1 MTVSNYSTTA
11 ANNTTINSI
20 SIAEGMPP
28 SNVNN
33 AIRNQLS
40 DIRSFLNDKE
50 WFIVG
55 DRDGAATFT
64 RASGTSVTV
73 ASTNVTAD
81 YHANRRVK
89 VVGAN
94 TGTLYGKVA
103 SSSFSTNTTINFTFD
118 SGTIS
123 GSDTNVDVFVGSPF
137 TNPAIPVID
146 DNSLGTSQVLPPS
159 QGSVKTYVDAQ
170 ITAQDLDVSD
180 GSTAIAIDLD
190 SETLG
195 LLGGTGID
203 STASGNNVTMAI
215 DSTVATL
222 TGSQTLTN
230 KTLTNPT
237 INTGTLANST
247 INNATL
253 TTPDL
258 NGSELILDAD
268 QDTSITADT
277 DDKIDIKIG
286 GSDKISATSSA
297 LTIGDNNSDYNTTMK
312 GMLTINPVTSSG
324 VVTALNLPQG
334 DALQFGS
341 GNTVIYKDRTSG
353 VNYFRGDG
361 TLSIKSDGVNIGNA
375 SLTSDRATIQSG
387 FSGNTGDVTI
397 NHANL
402 TTGTSNRLLTH
413 STGLN
418 LYGAI
423 QFKDTSNNNTASIDA
438 SGNITATNLGTISSQ
453 ASNNVAI
460 TGGSITGLGSP
471 TQNDQ
476 ATTKLYVDNLVTG
489 LKTRIIVRAATTG
502 NIDLTQDLQ
511 NGDTLDGVTL
521 ATDDKV
527 LVKDQSNNTQ
537 NGIYVVASGTAS
549 RDPDFDNVDELAGQ
563 MIIVKEGSVNA
574 DSFQLCTTDSGT
586 IGSAAITFTQ
596 VTPSNTG
603 TVTSIGLA
611 QSGSEF
617 TISGSPIT
625 TSGNITLGINTIANT
640 KISGLGTASTKAVGT
655 SADNVVQLDGSA
667 RLPAVDGSQL
677 TNLPSTGATNGF
689 AIAMA
694 IAL

>member
-33 AIRNQLS
+33 AMRNQLS

-55 DRDGAATFT
+55 DRDGACTFA

-94 TGTLYGKVA
+94 TGTLYGKIA

-170 ITAQDLDVSD
+170 ITAQDLDYAGDSGTGAV
-180 GSTAIAIDLD
+180 DLD
-190 SETLG
+190 SQTFTLAG
-195 LLGGTGID
+195 GEGIDTTASGQTLTIAGEDATTSNKGIASFSSDNFSVSSGAVTIKNGGVENAELVNSTVNYGGVSLALGGSDTTPAFNLSDATNYPTSSLTGTISNSQLATGID
-203 STASGNNVTMAI
+203 ATKIADGSVTNSEFQFINTLSSNAQTQIDTKLTASDNLS
-215 DSTVATL
+215 DVA
-222 TGSQTLTN
+222 
-230 KTLTNPT
+230 
-237 INTGTLANST
+237 
-247 INNATL
+247 NA
-253 TTPDL
+253 
-258 NGSELILDAD
+258 
-268 QDTSITADT
+268 
-277 DDKIDIKIG
+277 
-286 GSDKISATSSA
+286 
-297 LTIGDNNSDYNTTMK
+297 
-312 GMLTINPVTSSG
+312 
-324 VVTALNLPQG
+324 
-334 DALQFGS
+334 
-341 GNTVIYKDRTSG
+341 
-353 VNYFRGDG
+353 
-361 TLSIKSDGVNIGNA
+361 
-375 SLTSDRATIQSG
+375 
-387 FSGNTGDVTI
+387 
-397 NHANL
+397 
-402 TTGTSNRLLTH
+402 GTSRT
-413 STGLN
+413 N
-418 LYGAI
+418 LG
-423 QFKDTSNNNTASIDA
+423 
-438 SGNITATNLGTISSQ
+438 LGTISTQ
-453 ASNNVAI
+453 ASSNVAI

-471 TQNDQ
+471 SNNSDV
-476 ATTKLYVDNLVTG
+476 AIKSYVDNLVTG
-489 LKTRIIVRAATTG
+489 LKTRIIVRAASTG
-502 NIDLTQDLQ
+502 NISLSSDLQ

-521 ATDDKV
+521 ATNDKV
-527 LVKDQSNNTQ
+527 LIKSQSDNTQ
-537 NGIYVVASGTAS
+537 NGIYKVVASGTAS
-549 RDPDFDNVDELAGQ
+549 RDPDFDTVDELAGQ

-574 DSFQLCTTDSGT
+574 DSFHLCTTDSGT
-586 IGSAAITFTQ
+586 IGAVAITFTQ
-596 VTPSNTG
+596 VTPSSGG
-603 TVTSIGLA
+603 TVTQVGIA
-611 QSGSEF
+611 QAGSEF

-625 TSGNITLGINTIANT
+625 TSGNITLGIGTIANT

-677 TNLPSTGATNGF
+677 TNLPSTGASIGD
-689 AIAMA
+689 AIAFS
-694 IAL
+694 IALGG

>member
-33 AIRNQLS
+33 AMRNQLS

-55 DRDGAATFT
+55 DRDGACTFA

-146 DNSLGTSQVLPPS
+146 DNSLGTSTILPPS

-170 ITAQDLDVSD
+170 ITAQDLDYAGDSGTGAV
-180 GSTAIAIDLD
+180 DLD
-190 SETLG
+190 SQTFTLAG
-195 LLGGTGID
+195 GEGIDTTASGQTLTIAGEDATTSNKGIASFSSDNFSVSSGAVTIKNGGVENAELVNSTVNYGGVSLALGGSDTTPAFNLSDATNYPTSSLTGTISNSQLATGID
-203 STASGNNVTMAI
+203 ATKIADGSVTNSEFQFINTLSSNAQTQIDTKLTASDNLS
-215 DSTVATL
+215 DVA
-222 TGSQTLTN
+222 
-230 KTLTNPT
+230 
-237 INTGTLANST
+237 
-247 INNATL
+247 NA
-253 TTPDL
+253 
-258 NGSELILDAD
+258 
-268 QDTSITADT
+268 
-277 DDKIDIKIG
+277 
-286 GSDKISATSSA
+286 
-297 LTIGDNNSDYNTTMK
+297 
-312 GMLTINPVTSSG
+312 
-324 VVTALNLPQG
+324 
-334 DALQFGS
+334 
-341 GNTVIYKDRTSG
+341 
-353 VNYFRGDG
+353 
-361 TLSIKSDGVNIGNA
+361 
-375 SLTSDRATIQSG
+375 
-387 FSGNTGDVTI
+387 
-397 NHANL
+397 
-402 TTGTSNRLLTH
+402 GTSRT
-413 STGLN
+413 N
-418 LYGAI
+418 LG
-423 QFKDTSNNNTASIDA
+423 
-438 SGNITATNLGTISSQ
+438 LGTISTQ
-453 ASNNVAI
+453 ASSNVAI

-471 TQNDQ
+471 SNNSDV
-476 ATTKLYVDNLVTG
+476 AIKSYVDNLVTG
-489 LKTRIIVRAATTG
+489 LKTRIIVRAASTG
-502 NIDLTQDLQ
+502 NISLSSDLQ

-521 ATDDKV
+521 ATNDKV
-527 LVKDQSNNTQ
+527 LIKSQSDNTQ
-537 NGIYVVASGTAS
+537 NGIYKVVASGTAS
-549 RDPDFDNVDELAGQ
+549 RDPDFDTVDELAGQ

-574 DSFQLCTTDSGT
+574 DSFHLCTTDSGT
-586 IGSAAITFTQ
+586 IGAVAITFTQ
-596 VTPSNTG
+596 VTPSSGG
-603 TVTSIGLA
+603 TVTQVGIA
-611 QSGSEF
+611 QAGSEF

-625 TSGNITLGINTIANT
+625 TSGNITLGIGTIANT

-677 TNLPSTGATNGF
+677 TNLPSTGASIGD
-689 AIAMA
+689 AIAFS
-694 IAL
+694 IALGG

>member
-33 AIRNQLS
+33 AMRNQLS

-55 DRDGAATFT
+55 DRDGACTFA

-146 DNSLGTSQVLPPS
+146 DNSLGTSTVLPPS

-170 ITAQDLDVSD
+170 ITAQDLDYAGDSGTGAV
-180 GSTAIAIDLD
+180 DLD
-190 SETLG
+190 SQTFTLAG
-195 LLGGTGID
+195 GEGIDTTASGQTLTIAGEDATTSNKGIASFSSDNFSVSSGAVTIKNGGVENAELVNSTVNYGGVSLALGGSDTTPAFNLSDATNYPTSSLTGTISNSQLATGID
-203 STASGNNVTMAI
+203 ATKIADGSVTNSEFQFINSLSSNAQTQLDGKLTASSNLS
-215 DSTVATL
+215 DVA
-222 TGSQTLTN
+222 
-230 KTLTNPT
+230 
-237 INTGTLANST
+237 
-247 INNATL
+247 NA
-253 TTPDL
+253 
-258 NGSELILDAD
+258 
-268 QDTSITADT
+268 
-277 DDKIDIKIG
+277 
-286 GSDKISATSSA
+286 
-297 LTIGDNNSDYNTTMK
+297 
-312 GMLTINPVTSSG
+312 
-324 VVTALNLPQG
+324 
-334 DALQFGS
+334 
-341 GNTVIYKDRTSG
+341 
-353 VNYFRGDG
+353 
-361 TLSIKSDGVNIGNA
+361 
-375 SLTSDRATIQSG
+375 
-387 FSGNTGDVTI
+387 
-397 NHANL
+397 
-402 TTGTSNRLLTH
+402 GTSRT
-413 STGLN
+413 N
-418 LYGAI
+418 LG
-423 QFKDTSNNNTASIDA
+423 
-438 SGNITATNLGTISSQ
+438 LGTISTQ
-453 ASNNVAI
+453 ASSNVAI

-471 TQNDQ
+471 SNNSDV
-476 ATTKLYVDNLVTG
+476 AIKSYVDNLVTG
-489 LKTRIIVRAATTG
+489 LKTRIIVRAASTG
-502 NIDLTQDLQ
+502 NISLSSDLQ

-521 ATDDKV
+521 ATNDKV
-527 LVKDQSNNTQ
+527 LIKSQSDNTQ
-537 NGIYVVASGTAS
+537 NGIYKVVASGTAS
-549 RDPDFDNVDELAGQ
+549 RDPDFDTVDELAGQ

-574 DSFQLCTTDSGT
+574 DSFHLCTTDSGT
-586 IGSAAITFTQ
+586 IGAVAITFTQ
-596 VTPSNTG
+596 VTPSSGG
-603 TVTSIGLA
+603 TVTQVGIA
-611 QSGSEF
+611 QAGSEF

-625 TSGNITLGINTIANT
+625 TSGNITLGVGTIANT

-677 TNLPSTGATNGF
+677 TNLPSTGASIGD
-689 AIAMA
+689 AIAFS
-694 IAL
+694 IALGG

>member
-33 AIRNQLS
+33 AMRNQLS

-55 DRDGAATFT
+55 DRDGACTFA

-146 DNSLGTSQVLPPS
+146 DNSLGTSTVLPPS

-170 ITAQDLDVSD
+170 ITAQDLDYAGDSGTGAV
-180 GSTAIAIDLD
+180 DLD
-190 SETLG
+190 SQTFTLAG
-195 LLGGTGID
+195 GEGIDTTASGQTLTIAGEDATTSNKGIASFSSDNFSVSSGAVTIKNGGVENAELVNSTVNYGGVSLALGGSDTTPAFNLSDATNYPTSSLTGTISNSQLATGID
-203 STASGNNVTMAI
+203 ATKIADGSVTNSEFQFINSLSSNAQTQLDGKLTASDNLS
-215 DSTVATL
+215 DVA
-222 TGSQTLTN
+222 
-230 KTLTNPT
+230 
-237 INTGTLANST
+237 
-247 INNATL
+247 NA
-253 TTPDL
+253 
-258 NGSELILDAD
+258 
-268 QDTSITADT
+268 
-277 DDKIDIKIG
+277 
-286 GSDKISATSSA
+286 
-297 LTIGDNNSDYNTTMK
+297 
-312 GMLTINPVTSSG
+312 
-324 VVTALNLPQG
+324 
-334 DALQFGS
+334 
-341 GNTVIYKDRTSG
+341 
-353 VNYFRGDG
+353 
-361 TLSIKSDGVNIGNA
+361 
-375 SLTSDRATIQSG
+375 
-387 FSGNTGDVTI
+387 
-397 NHANL
+397 
-402 TTGTSNRLLTH
+402 GTSRT
-413 STGLN
+413 N
-418 LYGAI
+418 LG
-423 QFKDTSNNNTASIDA
+423 
-438 SGNITATNLGTISSQ
+438 LGTISTQ
-453 ASNNVAI
+453 ASSNVAI

-471 TQNDQ
+471 SNNSDV
-476 ATTKLYVDNLVTG
+476 AIKSYVDNLVTG
-489 LKTRIIVRAATTG
+489 LKTRIIVRAASTG
-502 NIDLTQDLQ
+502 NISLSSDLQ

-521 ATDDKV
+521 ATNDKV
-527 LVKDQSNNTQ
+527 LIKSQSDNTQ
-537 NGIYVVASGTAS
+537 NGIYKVVASGTAS
-549 RDPDFDNVDELAGQ
+549 RDPDFDTVDELAGQ

-574 DSFQLCTTDSGT
+574 DSFHLCTTDSGT

-596 VTPSNTG
+596 VTPSSGG
-603 TVTSIGLA
+603 TVTQVGIA
-611 QSGSEF
+611 QAGSEF

-625 TSGNITLGINTIANT
+625 TSGNITLGIGTIANT

-667 RLPAVDGSQL
+667 RW
-677 TNLPSTGATNGF
+677 
-689 AIAMA
+689 
-694 IAL
+694 

>member
-33 AIRNQLS
+33 AMRNQLS

-55 DRDGAATFT
+55 DRDGACTFA

-146 DNSLGTSQVLPPS
+146 DNSLGTSTVLPPS

-170 ITAQDLDVSD
+170 ITAQDLDYAGDSGTGAV
-180 GSTAIAIDLD
+180 DLD
-190 SETLG
+190 SQTFTLAG
-195 LLGGTGID
+195 GEGIDTTASGQTLTIAGEDATTSNKGIASFSSDNFSVSSGAVTIKNGGVENAELVNSTVNYGGVSLALGGSDTTPAFNLSDATNYPTSSLTGTISNSQLATGID
-203 STASGNNVTMAI
+203 ATKIADGSVTNSEFQFINSLSSNAQTQIDTKLTASDNLS
-215 DSTVATL
+215 DVA
-222 TGSQTLTN
+222 
-230 KTLTNPT
+230 
-237 INTGTLANST
+237 
-247 INNATL
+247 NA
-253 TTPDL
+253 
-258 NGSELILDAD
+258 
-268 QDTSITADT
+268 
-277 DDKIDIKIG
+277 
-286 GSDKISATSSA
+286 
-297 LTIGDNNSDYNTTMK
+297 
-312 GMLTINPVTSSG
+312 
-324 VVTALNLPQG
+324 
-334 DALQFGS
+334 
-341 GNTVIYKDRTSG
+341 
-353 VNYFRGDG
+353 
-361 TLSIKSDGVNIGNA
+361 
-375 SLTSDRATIQSG
+375 
-387 FSGNTGDVTI
+387 
-397 NHANL
+397 
-402 TTGTSNRLLTH
+402 GTSRT
-413 STGLN
+413 N
-418 LYGAI
+418 LG
-423 QFKDTSNNNTASIDA
+423 
-438 SGNITATNLGTISSQ
+438 LGTISTQ
-453 ASNNVAI
+453 ASSNVAI

-471 TQNDQ
+471 SNNSDV
-476 ATTKLYVDNLVTG
+476 AIKSYVDNLVTG
-489 LKTRIIVRAATTG
+489 LKTRIIVRAASTG
-502 NIDLTQDLQ
+502 NISLSSDLQ

-521 ATDDKV
+521 ATNDKV
-527 LVKDQSNNTQ
+527 LIKSQSDNTQ
-537 NGIYVVASGTAS
+537 NGIYKVVASGTAS
-549 RDPDFDNVDELAGQ
+549 RDPDFDTVDELAGQ

-574 DSFQLCTTDSGT
+574 DSFHLCTTDSGT
-586 IGSAAITFTQ
+586 IGAVAITFTQ
-596 VTPSNTG
+596 VTPSSGG
-603 TVTSIGLA
+603 TVTQVGIA
-611 QSGSEF
+611 QAGSEF

-625 TSGNITLGINTIANT
+625 TSGNITLGIGTIANT

-677 TNLPSTGATNGF
+677 TNLPSTGASIGD
-689 AIAMA
+689 AIAFS
-694 IAL
+694 IALGG

>member
-33 AIRNQLS
+33 AMRNQLS

-55 DRDGAATFT
+55 DRDGACTFA

-146 DNSLGTSQVLPPS
+146 DNSLGTSTVLPPS

-170 ITAQDLDVSD
+170 ITAQDLDYAGDSGTGAV
-180 GSTAIAIDLD
+180 DLD
-190 SETLG
+190 SQTFTLAG
-195 LLGGTGID
+195 GEGIDTTASGQTLTIAGEDATTSNKGIASFSSDNFSVSSGAVTIKNGGVENAELVNSTVNYGGVSLALGGSDTTPAFNLSDATNYPTSSLTGTISNSQLATGID
-203 STASGNNVTMAI
+203 ATKIADGSVTNSEFQFINTLSSNAQTQLDGKLTASSNLS
-215 DSTVATL
+215 DVA
-222 TGSQTLTN
+222 
-230 KTLTNPT
+230 
-237 INTGTLANST
+237 
-247 INNATL
+247 NA
-253 TTPDL
+253 
-258 NGSELILDAD
+258 
-268 QDTSITADT
+268 
-277 DDKIDIKIG
+277 
-286 GSDKISATSSA
+286 
-297 LTIGDNNSDYNTTMK
+297 
-312 GMLTINPVTSSG
+312 
-324 VVTALNLPQG
+324 
-334 DALQFGS
+334 
-341 GNTVIYKDRTSG
+341 
-353 VNYFRGDG
+353 
-361 TLSIKSDGVNIGNA
+361 
-375 SLTSDRATIQSG
+375 
-387 FSGNTGDVTI
+387 
-397 NHANL
+397 
-402 TTGTSNRLLTH
+402 GTSRT
-413 STGLN
+413 N
-418 LYGAI
+418 LG
-423 QFKDTSNNNTASIDA
+423 
-438 SGNITATNLGTISSQ
+438 LGTISTQ
-453 ASNNVAI
+453 ASSNVAI

-471 TQNDQ
+471 SNNSDV
-476 ATTKLYVDNLVTG
+476 AIKSYVDNLVTG
-489 LKTRIIVRAATTG
+489 LKTRIIVRAASTG
-502 NIDLTQDLQ
+502 NISLSSDLQ

-527 LVKDQSNNTQ
+527 LIKSQSDNTQ
-537 NGIYVVASGTAS
+537 NGIYKVVASGTAS
-549 RDPDFDNVDELAGQ
+549 RDPDFDTVDELAGQ

-574 DSFQLCTTDSGT
+574 DSFHLCTTDSGT

-596 VTPSNTG
+596 VTPSSGG
-603 TVTSIGLA
+603 TVTQVGIA
-611 QSGSEF
+611 QAGSEF

-625 TSGNITLGINTIANT
+625 TSGNITLGIGTIANT

-677 TNLPSTGATNGF
+677 TNLPTTGATNGF

>member
-33 AIRNQLS
+33 AMRNQLS

-55 DRDGAATFT
+55 DRDGACTFA

-146 DNSLGTSQVLPPS
+146 DNSLGTSTVLPPS
-159 QGSVKTYVDAQ
+159 QSSVKNFVENLV
-170 ITAQDLDVSD
+170 TAQDLDISD

-215 DSTVATL
+215 DSTVVTK
-222 TGSQTLTN
+222 TGTQTLTN
-230 KTLTNPT
+230 KTLTTPVISSISNTGTVTLPTSSDTLVGKATTDTLTNKTINLANNTLTGTTAQFNSSLSDGSFATLTGTESLTNKTLSSPT
-237 INTGTLANST
+237 INDPTINSGSGTLAVNLSTNPLEIKQSGTNTVLELNKNTSTHGVVLSVEQQGTSYGT
-247 INNATL
+247 INT
-253 TTPDL
+253 DIS
-258 NGSELILDAD
+258 GSTKKLQIGAVGELIVRANNGELVE
-268 QDTSITADT
+268 T
-277 DDKIDIKIG
+277 
-286 GSDKISATSSA
+286 IS
-297 LTIGDNNSDYNTTMK
+297 
-312 GMLTINPVTSSG
+312 SSG
-324 VVTALNLPQG
+324 AGNGLVAINGNVTA
-334 DALQFGS
+334 S
-341 GNTVIYKDRTSG
+341 
-353 VNYFRGDG
+353 
-361 TLSIKSDGVNIGNA
+361 
-375 SLTSDRATIQSG
+375 
-387 FSGNTGDVTI
+387 
-397 NHANL
+397 
-402 TTGTSNRLLTH
+402 
-413 STGLN
+413 
-418 LYGAI
+418 
-423 QFKDTSNNNTASIDA
+423 
-438 SGNITATNLGTISSQ
+438 NLGTISSQ

-471 TQNDQ
+471 SNNSDV
-476 ATTKLYVDNLVTG
+476 AIKSYVDNLVTG

-537 NGIYVVASGTAS
+537 NGVYKVVASGTAS
-549 RDPDFDNVDELAGQ
+549 RDPDFDTVDELAGQ
-563 MIIVKEGSVNA
+563 MIIVKEGSINA
-574 DSFQLCTTDSGT
+574 DSFHLCTTDSGSIPT
-586 IGSAAITFTQ
+586 AAITFTQ
-596 VTPSNTG
+596 VTPSSGG
-603 TVTSIGLA
+603 TVTQVGIA
-611 QSGSEF
+611 QAGSEF

-625 TSGNITLGINTIANT
+625 TSGNITLGIGTIANT

-677 TNLPSTGATNGF
+677 TNLPTTGATNGF

-694 IAL
+694 VAL

>member
-33 AIRNQLS
+33 AMRNQLS

-55 DRDGAATFT
+55 DRDGACTFA

-146 DNSLGTSQVLPPS
+146 DNSLGTSTILPPS

-170 ITAQDLDVSD
+170 ITAQDLDYAGDSGTGAV
-180 GSTAIAIDLD
+180 DLD
-190 SETLG
+190 SQTFTLAG
-195 LLGGTGID
+195 GEGIDTTASGQTLTIAGEDATTSNKGIASFSSDNFSVSSGAVTIKNGGVENAELVNSTVNYGGVSLALGGSDTTPAFNLSDATNYPTSSLTGTISNSQLATGID
-203 STASGNNVTMAI
+203 ATKIADGSVTNSEFQFINTLSSNAQTQLDGKLTASDNLS
-215 DSTVATL
+215 DVA
-222 TGSQTLTN
+222 
-230 KTLTNPT
+230 
-237 INTGTLANST
+237 
-247 INNATL
+247 NA
-253 TTPDL
+253 
-258 NGSELILDAD
+258 
-268 QDTSITADT
+268 
-277 DDKIDIKIG
+277 
-286 GSDKISATSSA
+286 
-297 LTIGDNNSDYNTTMK
+297 
-312 GMLTINPVTSSG
+312 
-324 VVTALNLPQG
+324 
-334 DALQFGS
+334 
-341 GNTVIYKDRTSG
+341 
-353 VNYFRGDG
+353 
-361 TLSIKSDGVNIGNA
+361 
-375 SLTSDRATIQSG
+375 
-387 FSGNTGDVTI
+387 
-397 NHANL
+397 
-402 TTGTSNRLLTH
+402 GTSRT
-413 STGLN
+413 N
-418 LYGAI
+418 LG
-423 QFKDTSNNNTASIDA
+423 
-438 SGNITATNLGTISSQ
+438 LGTISTQ
-453 ASNNVAI
+453 ASSNVAI

-471 TQNDQ
+471 SNNSDV
-476 ATTKLYVDNLVTG
+476 AIKSYVDNLVTG
-489 LKTRIIVRAATTG
+489 LKTRIIVRAASTG
-502 NIDLTQDLQ
+502 NISLSSDLQ

-527 LVKDQSNNTQ
+527 LIKSQSDNTQ
-537 NGIYVVASGTAS
+537 NGIYKVVASGTAS
-549 RDPDFDNVDELAGQ
+549 RDPDFDTVDELAGQ

-574 DSFQLCTTDSGT
+574 DSFHLCTTDSGT

-596 VTPSNTG
+596 VTPSSGG
-603 TVTSIGLA
+603 TVTQVGIA
-611 QSGSEF
+611 QAGSEF

-625 TSGNITLGINTIANT
+625 TSGNITLGIGTIANT

-677 TNLPSTGATNGF
+677 TNLPTTGATNGF

>member
-33 AIRNQLS
+33 AMRNQLS

-55 DRDGAATFT
+55 DRDGACTFA

-146 DNSLGTSQVLPPS
+146 DNSLGISTVLPPS
-159 QGSVKTYVDAQ
+159 QSSVKNFVENLVTG
-170 ITAQDLDVSD
+170 QDLDFAGDTGTSAV
-180 GSTAIAIDLD
+180 DLD
-190 SETLG
+190 SQTFTLAG
-195 LLGGTGID
+195 GEGIDTTASGQTLTIAGEDATTSNKGIASFSSDNFSVSSGAVTIKNGGVENAELVNSTVNYGGVSLALGGSDTTPAFNLSDATNYPTSSLTGTISNSQLATGID
-203 STASGNNVTMAI
+203 ATKIADGSVTNSEFQFINTLSSNAQTQLDGKLTASDNLS
-215 DSTVATL
+215 DVA
-222 TGSQTLTN
+222 
-230 KTLTNPT
+230 
-237 INTGTLANST
+237 
-247 INNATL
+247 NA
-253 TTPDL
+253 
-258 NGSELILDAD
+258 
-268 QDTSITADT
+268 
-277 DDKIDIKIG
+277 
-286 GSDKISATSSA
+286 
-297 LTIGDNNSDYNTTMK
+297 
-312 GMLTINPVTSSG
+312 
-324 VVTALNLPQG
+324 
-334 DALQFGS
+334 
-341 GNTVIYKDRTSG
+341 
-353 VNYFRGDG
+353 
-361 TLSIKSDGVNIGNA
+361 
-375 SLTSDRATIQSG
+375 
-387 FSGNTGDVTI
+387 
-397 NHANL
+397 
-402 TTGTSNRLLTH
+402 GTSRT
-413 STGLN
+413 N
-418 LYGAI
+418 LG
-423 QFKDTSNNNTASIDA
+423 
-438 SGNITATNLGTISSQ
+438 LGTISTQ
-453 ASNNVAI
+453 ASSNVAI

-471 TQNDQ
+471 SNNSDV
-476 ATTKLYVDNLVTG
+476 AIKSYVDNLVTG
-489 LKTRIIVRAATTG
+489 LKTRIIVRAASTG
-502 NIDLTQDLQ
+502 NISLSSDLQ

-521 ATDDKV
+521 ATNDKV
-527 LVKDQSNNTQ
+527 LVKSQSDNTQ
-537 NGIYVVASGTAS
+537 NGIYKVVASGTAS
-549 RDPDFDNVDELAGQ
+549 RDPDFDTVDELAGQ

-574 DSFQLCTTDSGT
+574 DSFHLCTTDSGT

-596 VTPSNTG
+596 VTPSSGG
-603 TVTSIGLA
+603 TVTQVGIA
-611 QSGSEF
+611 QAGSEF

-625 TSGNITLGINTIANT
+625 TSGNITLGIGTIANT

-677 TNLPSTGATNGF
+677 TNLPTTGATNGF

>member
-33 AIRNQLS
+33 AMRNQLS

-55 DRDGAATFT
+55 DRDGACTFA

-146 DNSLGTSQVLPPS
+146 DNSLGTSTVLPPS
-159 QGSVKTYVDAQ
+159 QSSVKNFVENLVTG
-170 ITAQDLDVSD
+170 QDLDFAGDTGTSAV
-180 GSTAIAIDLD
+180 DLD
-190 SETLG
+190 SQTFTLAG
-195 LLGGTGID
+195 GEGIDTTASGQTLTIAGEDATTSNKGIASFSSDNFSVSSGAVTIKNGGVENAELVNSTVNYGGVSLALGGSDTTPAFNLSDATNYPTSSLTGTISNSQLATGID
-203 STASGNNVTMAI
+203 ATKIADGSVTNSEFQFINTLSSNAQTQLDGKLTASDNLS
-215 DSTVATL
+215 DVA
-222 TGSQTLTN
+222 
-230 KTLTNPT
+230 
-237 INTGTLANST
+237 
-247 INNATL
+247 NA
-253 TTPDL
+253 
-258 NGSELILDAD
+258 
-268 QDTSITADT
+268 
-277 DDKIDIKIG
+277 
-286 GSDKISATSSA
+286 
-297 LTIGDNNSDYNTTMK
+297 
-312 GMLTINPVTSSG
+312 
-324 VVTALNLPQG
+324 
-334 DALQFGS
+334 
-341 GNTVIYKDRTSG
+341 
-353 VNYFRGDG
+353 
-361 TLSIKSDGVNIGNA
+361 
-375 SLTSDRATIQSG
+375 
-387 FSGNTGDVTI
+387 
-397 NHANL
+397 
-402 TTGTSNRLLTH
+402 GTSRT
-413 STGLN
+413 N
-418 LYGAI
+418 LG
-423 QFKDTSNNNTASIDA
+423 
-438 SGNITATNLGTISSQ
+438 LGTISTQ
-453 ASNNVAI
+453 ASSNVAI

-471 TQNDQ
+471 SNNSDV
-476 ATTKLYVDNLVTG
+476 AIKSYVDNLVTG
-489 LKTRIIVRAATTG
+489 LKTRIIVRAASTG
-502 NIDLTQDLQ
+502 NISLSSDLQ

-521 ATDDKV
+521 ATNDKV
-527 LVKDQSNNTQ
+527 LVKSQSDNTQ
-537 NGIYVVASGTAS
+537 NGIYKVVASGTAS
-549 RDPDFDNVDELAGQ
+549 RDPDFDTVDELAGQ

-574 DSFQLCTTDSGT
+574 DSFHLCTTDSGT

-596 VTPSNTG
+596 VTPSSGG
-603 TVTSIGLA
+603 TVTQVGIA
-611 QSGSEF
+611 QAGSEF

-625 TSGNITLGINTIANT
+625 TSGNITLGIGTIANT

-677 TNLPSTGATNGF
+677 TNLPTTGATNGF

>member
-33 AIRNQLS
+33 AMRNQLS

-55 DRDGAATFT
+55 DRDGACTFA

-146 DNSLGTSQVLPPS
+146 DNSLGTSTVLPPS
-159 QGSVKTYVDAQ
+159 QSSVKNFVENLVTG
-170 ITAQDLDVSD
+170 QDLDFSGDTGTSAV
-180 GSTAIAIDLD
+180 DLD
-190 SETLG
+190 SQTFTLA
-195 LLGGTGID
+195 GGEGID
-203 STASGNNVTMAI
+203 TTASG
-215 DSTVATL
+215 
-222 TGSQTLTN
+222 QTLTIAGEDATTSN
-230 KTLTNPT
+230 KGIASFSSDNFSVSSGAVT
-237 INTGTLANST
+237 IKDGGVANAELVNST
-247 INNATL
+247 VNYGGVSLAL
-253 TTPDL
+253 
-258 NGSELILDAD
+258 
-268 QDTSITADT
+268 
-277 DDKIDIKIG
+277 G
-286 GSDKISATSSA
+286 GSDTTPAFNLSDATNYPTSS
-297 LTIGDNNSDYNTTMK
+297 LTGTISNSQVASGIDATKIADGSVTNSEFQF
-312 GMLTINPVTSSG
+312 IN
-324 VVTALNLPQG
+324 
-334 DALQFGS
+334 
-341 GNTVIYKDRTSG
+341 
-353 VNYFRGDG
+353 
-361 TLSIKSDGVNIGNA
+361 TLSSNAQTQINTKLTASDNLSDVANA
-375 SLTSDRATIQSG
+375 
-387 FSGNTGDVTI
+387 
-397 NHANL
+397 
-402 TTGTSNRLLTH
+402 GTSRT
-413 STGLN
+413 N
-418 LYGAI
+418 LG
-423 QFKDTSNNNTASIDA
+423 
-438 SGNITATNLGTISSQ
+438 LGTISTQ
-453 ASNNVAI
+453 ASSNVAI

-471 TQNDQ
+471 SNGSD
-476 ATTKLYVDNLVTG
+476 ATTKTYVDNLVTG
-489 LKTRIIVRAATTG
+489 LKTRTIVRAATTG
-502 NIDLTQDLQ
+502 NISLSSDLQ

-521 ATDDKV
+521 QTNDKV
-527 LVKDQSNNTQ
+527 LVKTQSDNTQ
-537 NGIYVVASGTAS
+537 NGIYIVVASGTAS
-549 RDPDFDNVDELAGQ
+549 RDPEFDTVDELAGQ

-574 DSFQLCTTDSGT
+574 DTFQLCTTDSGS

-596 VTPSNTG
+596 VTPSSGG
-603 TVTSIGLA
+603 TVTQVGIA
-611 QSGSEF
+611 QAGSEF

-625 TSGNITLGINTIANT
+625 TSGNITLGIGTIANT

-655 SADNVVQLDGSA
+655 SANNVVQLDGSA
-667 RLPAVDGSQL
+667 RLPSVDGSQL

>member
-33 AIRNQLS
+33 AMRNQLS

-55 DRDGAATFT
+55 DRDGACTFA

-146 DNSLGTSQVLPPS
+146 DNSLGTSTVLPPS
-159 QGSVKTYVDAQ
+159 QSSVKNFVENLV
-170 ITAQDLDVSD
+170 TAQDLDISD

-215 DSTVATL
+215 DSTVVTK
-222 TGSQTLTN
+222 TGTQTLTN
-230 KTLTNPT
+230 KTLTTPVISSISNTGTVTLPTSSDTLVGKATTDTLTNKTINLANNTLTGTTAQFNSSLSDGSFATLTGTESLTNKTLSSPT
-237 INTGTLANST
+237 INDPTINSGSGTLAVNLSTNPLEIKQSGTNTVLELNKNTSTHGVVLSVEQQGTSYGT
-247 INNATL
+247 INT
-253 TTPDL
+253 DIS
-258 NGSELILDAD
+258 GSTKKLQIGAVGELIVRANNGELVE
-268 QDTSITADT
+268 T
-277 DDKIDIKIG
+277 
-286 GSDKISATSSA
+286 IS
-297 LTIGDNNSDYNTTMK
+297 
-312 GMLTINPVTSSG
+312 SSG
-324 VVTALNLPQG
+324 AGNGLVAINGNVTA
-334 DALQFGS
+334 S
-341 GNTVIYKDRTSG
+341 
-353 VNYFRGDG
+353 
-361 TLSIKSDGVNIGNA
+361 
-375 SLTSDRATIQSG
+375 
-387 FSGNTGDVTI
+387 
-397 NHANL
+397 
-402 TTGTSNRLLTH
+402 
-413 STGLN
+413 
-418 LYGAI
+418 
-423 QFKDTSNNNTASIDA
+423 
-438 SGNITATNLGTISSQ
+438 NLGTISSQ

-471 TQNDQ
+471 SNNSDV
-476 ATTKLYVDNLVTG
+476 AIKSYVDNLVTG

-537 NGIYVVASGTAS
+537 NGVYKVVASGTAS
-549 RDPDFDNVDELAGQ
+549 RDPDFDTVDELAGQ

-574 DSFQLCTTDSGT
+574 DSFHLCTTDSGSIPT
-586 IGSAAITFTQ
+586 AAITFTQ
-596 VTPSNTG
+596 VTPSSGG
-603 TVTSIGLA
+603 TVTQVGIA
-611 QSGSEF
+611 QAGSEF

-625 TSGNITLGINTIANT
+625 TSGNITLGIGTIANT

-677 TNLPSTGATNGF
+677 TNLPTTGATNGF

-694 IAL
+694 VAL